1 MTKPLK
7 LTAGQV
13 ISSLRLRYAA
23 PRWAFLEQVANGTGF
38 AASRWIDGFALSL
51 WPSMGF
57 EAHAIEVKVS
67 RSDWR
72 RELATPEKMDM
83 IGKRCHRV
91 WLAAPVGIL
100 PIDEVPTM
108 WGVLEVEDPTKPPT
122 VVRQAERLAAPEPS
136 WSFVAAILRRAS
148 EAAERP
154 TDLVPSEEIDARVEA
169 EIQARLKHALHDH
182 GQDIKREL
190 ASLKADVQAFQNASG
205 IDITGRGVWPHRLGV
220 AVKTV
225 LARGDVDRTCTE
237 IAREAKRLRRAAD
250 EIEAALAPEPDETPA
265 PEATEARDVDTA
277 GA

>member
-38 AASRWIDGFALSL
+38 GASRWIDGFALSL

-72 RELATPEKMDM
+72 RELAAPEKMDA
-83 IGKRCHRV
+83 IGKQCHRV
-91 WLAAPVGIL
+91 WLAAPVGVL
-100 PIDEVPTM
+100 PVDEVPTM
-108 WGVLEVEDPTKPPT
+108 WGILEVEDPTKPPT
-122 VVRQAERLAAPEPS
+122 VVCQAERLAAPEPS

-154 TDLVPSEEIDARVEA
+154 TDVVPSDEIDARVEA
-169 EIQARLKHALHDH
+169 EIKARIADALQHHDRAT
-182 GQDIKREL
+182 QREL
-190 ASLKADVQAFQNASG
+190 ASLKTDVQAFQNASG
-205 IDITGRGVWPHRLGV
+205 IDITERGVWPHRLGV

-225 LARGDVDRTCTE
+225 LARGDVDRACAE

-250 EIEAALAPEPDETPA
+250 EIEAALAPEPETPA
-265 PEATEARDVDTA
+265 PEAIEARDVDAA